1 MGNLNG
7 PVPGLEWLHRLIDPV
22 ASGGNLGFRL
32 AFAADKLR
40 GTEVLP
46 VFHYALGG
54 LASRNHLVADDRVI
68 NHGFFLL
75 PTRLTTALP
84 LSVNRYF

>member
-1 MGNLNG
+1 MSTMGNSNG
-7 PVPGLEWLHRLIDPV
+7 PVPGLEWLHGLIDPV

-46 VFHYALGG
+46 
-54 LASRNHLVADDRVI
+54 ASFPFYRFINHFPMPAIVWANAADD
-68 NHGFFLL
+68 
-75 PTRLTTALP
+75 A
-84 LSVNRYF
+84 